1 MNNWQIIQKKQ
12 SLKNIFTEQ
21 PIIGLRRNPNLRQK
35 LVRAKLKP
43 STQPGHNPTP
53 NPNPNPNPNQQL
65 TTQPPNINP
74 NQQNLMLTLT
84 TK

>member
-21 PIIGLRRNPNLRQK
+21 PIIGLRRNPNFRQK
-35 LVRAKLKP
+35 LVRAELKP

-53 NPNPNPNPNQQL
+53 NPNPNQQL
-65 TTQPPNINP
+65 TT
-74 NQQNLMLTLT
+74 LTLT
-84 TK
+84 LTNN